1 MPTRYIRI
9 HITDKP
15 DSRENTMAGIN
26 SKTEVFLVE
35 SWQML
40 FGINLFPLT
49 CNTPEFGKTGPF
61 PKEWS
66 LLGDVFLHLLY
77 LPEI

>member
-1 MPTRYIRI
+1 
-9 HITDKP
+9 
-15 DSRENTMAGIN
+15 
-26 SKTEVFLVE
+26 
-35 SWQML
+35 ML